1 MKIYIDRIEN
11 NKIVCCCGKLV
22 FDLPLSILP
31 DAVEG
36 EVYMFNKIEDDTTVK
51 NVENLINK
59 LFK

>member
-11 NKIVCCCGKLV
+11 EKIICSCEKII

-36 EVYMFNKIEDDTTVK
+36 EVYVLNKIEDKTTE
-51 NVENLINK
+51 ENIEKLVNK
-59 LFK
+59 LFE